1 MSEWTWL
8 QRMEIGARRQLL
20 VRRENVTHLGLSK
33 RILFA
38 SDLHL
43 KKDGPRQV
51 VAGILDIVSSER
63 PDVVLL
69 GGDLV
74 DWRSG
79 LEPLHRLVADMSVMA
94 PVAAVGGNHDRWIGL
109 AQVREAVL
117 EAGGHW
123 LEDRPLRWAPNAV
136 AYGNPQQELW
146 SAALSGSLYPPSG
159 PAGCTPGLRSYP
171 QRALTWWP
179 VRLLRAWRKVIS
191 RCVRVSMERIAISGK
206 RPHTPGQSRSEGYSS
221 LALEL
226 PTRSDRCGSLGD
238 CRNREMR
245 QRQIQSARIPVAPAP
260 TDNPETKK

>member
-1 MSEWTWL
+1 MNVWSWL
-8 QRMEIGARRQLL
+8 QRMEIGACRQLL

-74 DWRSG
+74 DWSSG
-79 LEPLHRLVADMSVMA
+79 LEPLHRLVANMSALA

-117 EAGGHW
+117 EGGGHW
-123 LEDRPLRWAPNAV
+123 LEDKPLRWAPNAV

-146 SAALSGSLYPPSG
+146 SAHCQVLCIHHPGPP
-159 PAGCTPGLRSYP
+159 L
-171 QRALTWWP
+171 
-179 VRLLRAWRKVIS
+179 
-191 RCVRVSMERIAISGK
+191 
-206 RPHTPGQSRSEGYSS
+206 
-221 LALEL
+221 
-226 PTRSDRCGSLGD
+226 
-238 CRNREMR
+238 
-245 QRQIQSARIPVAPAP
+245 
-260 TDNPETKK
+260 PETMWPRLFELYGTVEVRRSRFTVSAAGLVYARMVIEKHGGTLGFEHHVEEGTDLVVRFPR

>member
-1 MSEWTWL
+1 MNEWSWL

-20 VRRENVTHLGLSK
+20 VRRENLTHLGLSK

-43 KKDGPRQV
+43 KKNGPRQV

-74 DWRSG
+74 DWSSG
-79 LEPLHRLVADMSVMA
+79 LEPLHRLVGDISVTA

-123 LEDRPLRWAPNAV
+123 LEDKPLRWAPNAV

-146 SAALSGSLYPPSG
+146 SADCQVLCVHHPGPPAGRQGFDLILSGHLHGGQFVFYERKGKLYPG
-159 PAGCTPGLRSYP
+159 AFAYRWNGLRFQENGSTLLVS
-171 QRALTWWP
+171 RG
-179 VRLLRAWRKVIS
+179 VRDTLPLRWNCPREVI
-191 RCVRVSMERIAISGK
+191 VVD
-206 RPHTPGQSRSEGYSS
+206 
-221 LALEL
+221 L
-226 PTRSDRCGSLGD
+226 
-238 CRNREMR
+238 
-245 QRQIQSARIPVAPAP
+245 
-260 TDNPETKK
+260 

>member
-1 MSEWTWL
+1 MNEWTWL

-74 DWRSG
+74 DWSSG

-123 LEDRPLRWAPNAV
+123 LEDKPLRWAPNAV

-146 SAALSGSLYPPSG
+146 SAHCQVLCTHHPGPPAARQGFDLILSGHLHGGQFVFYERGGKLYPG
-159 PAGCTPGLRSYP
+159 AFAYRWNGLRFQENGHTLLVS
-171 QRALTWWP
+171 RG
-179 VRLLRAWRKVIS
+179 VRDTLPLRWNCPREVI
-191 RCVRVSMERIAISGK
+191 VVD
-206 RPHTPGQSRSEGYSS
+206 
-221 LALEL
+221 L
-226 PTRSDRCGSLGD
+226 
-238 CRNREMR
+238 
-245 QRQIQSARIPVAPAP
+245 
-260 TDNPETKK
+260 